1 MTKGQRRKIL
11 VKRVAVGKLKETWR
25 RKRASRGEPADPV
38 DDFGGLPETD
48 AVLDE
53 LPESLVG

>member
-1 MTKGQRRKIL
+1 MTKAVRRKLI
-11 VKRVAVGKLKETWR
+11 VKRVAARKISETWQ
-25 RKRASRGEPADPV
+25 RKRRGRPASQEPI